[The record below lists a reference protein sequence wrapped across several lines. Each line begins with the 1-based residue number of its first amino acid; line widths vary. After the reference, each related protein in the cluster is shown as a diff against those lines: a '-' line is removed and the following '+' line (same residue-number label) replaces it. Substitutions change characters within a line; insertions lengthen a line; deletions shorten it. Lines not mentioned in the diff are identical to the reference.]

1 MTDIFGQTLNLNYV
15 LLLPEIVLLLS
26 AMLVIGIDAFKRQ
39 LNVSDNVPVGLAL
52 AGLVVA
58 LALSILQVNVDEDFA
73 RLIQVDSFTN
83 FFRILFIAITLV
95 IIVGSHEYIEKS
107 VSHVGEFYGLLLLAT
122 VGAMLMAS
130 ARELLTAY

>member
-73 RLIQVDSFTN
+73 RLIQVRRFVV
-83 FFRILFIAITLV
+83 R
-95 IIVGSHEYIEKS
+95 
-107 VSHVGEFYGLLLLAT
+107 
-122 VGAMLMAS
+122 
-130 ARELLTAY
+130 RRRQ